1 MKAMAFRSKVNS
13 DGTISLP
20 KKMRRSVKGDEV
32 RVILLWPESAEGA
45 SLWEQ
50 AGIKTF
56 LQGDGPHDAL
66 YDTI

>member
-20 KKMRRSVKGDEV
+20 KKMRRSIKSNDVQ
-32 RVILLWPESAEGA
+32 VILFWPESAEDA

-56 LQGDGPHDAL
+56 LDGDGPHDAL
-66 YDTI
+66 YDTV